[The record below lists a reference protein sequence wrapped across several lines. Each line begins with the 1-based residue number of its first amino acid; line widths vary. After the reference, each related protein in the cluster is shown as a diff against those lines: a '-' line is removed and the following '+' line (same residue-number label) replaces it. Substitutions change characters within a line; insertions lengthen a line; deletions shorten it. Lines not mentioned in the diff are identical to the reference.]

1 MHHRKLSIALHL
13 IVLSAF
19 IGSAA
24 EAKSTKADQAPP
36 PPAVPVPQVDQAPL
50 VPPGPDKVEGTAV
63 VIDGDEIRIG
73 DSTVRLYGIAAPDL
87 TTRLGPAARVA
98 LDAKVNGQRT
108 SCLIFGKTPDG
119 DPVGQC
125 KVGDADPAAA
135 LLGQGLA
142 AVYRS
147 GNANDTSQQALAQ
160 QYDAAEAIARQ
171 QGIGIWAKDPAPA
184 AANQEAQAAADQ
196 RRKQRQFGQ
205 IVGIG
210 GFALLIL
217 GVFSIPL
224 TLAAIARKERKE
236 RARLRHARRFTLS
249 SGMAAE
255 AEIIRAAVHRNLE
268 QIATLPADRP
278 VPSAFGTMLGLPT
291 ATYWNANAERLA
303 ALPAEV
309 TIPLLRLHA
318 LHEEAVRKLAIASAI
333 PTGTVAGILGDLD
346 SAAGRAIAAI
356 EASLGLKRDPAE
368 KASSAGS

>member
-1 MHHRKLSIALHL
+1 MHHRKLIAALYL

-19 IGSAA
+19 IGSTA

-50 VPPGPDKVEGTAV
+50 VPPGPDKVEGTAT

-98 LDAKVNGQRT
+98 LDAKVNGQRA
-108 SCLIFGKTPDG
+108 SCLVFGKTPDG
-119 DPVGQC
+119 DPIGQC

-135 LLGQGLA
+135 LLSAGLA

-147 GNANDTSQQALAQ
+147 GNANDTAQQALVQ
-160 QYDAAEAIARQ
+160 QYDAAEATARQ
-171 QGIGIWAKDPAPA
+171 QAIGIWAKDPPPA
-184 AANQEAQAAADQ
+184 ADQAAQTAADQ

-205 IVGIG
+205 MIGIG

-224 TLAAIARKERKE
+224 TLASIARKERKE

-278 VPSAFGTMLGLPT
+278 VPGAFGTMLGLPT
-291 ATYWNANAERLA
+291 ATYWNANAERLS

-333 PTGTVAGILGDLD
+333 PTGTVTGILGDLD

-368 KASSAGS
+368 KASNAGS